1 MGLFPDNRHLTPD
14 TITQK
19 GLLTTDYRLNCVHI
33 RHHRYTPE

>member
-19 GLLTTDYRLNCVHI
+19 GLLTTDYQLL
-33 RHHRYTPE
+33 TTD